1 MFYTFSQNNSFGDFE
16 VDHARGISEFVTI
29 EAESADQANE
39 RAEEIGLYFDGC
51 DKGWDCECCGDRW
64 LRVDE
69 YIATENPEVYG
80 RNPHGF
86 RLGSDYVSI
95 KWVDGADGYI
105 HYANGEV
112 EAFEG

>member
-1 MFYTFSQNNSFGDFE
+1 MFYTFSQNNSGGSFY
-16 VDHARGISEFVTI
+16 VDHRGGISEFVII

-51 DKGWDCECCGDRW
+51 DIGYDCECCGDRW
-64 LRVDE
+64 HQADE
-69 YIATENPEVYG
+69 YDGTGNPEVYG

-86 RLGSDYVSI
+86 RTGGNYVSF
-95 KWVDGADGYI
+95 KWVEGADGYI

>member
-1 MFYTFSQNNSFGDFE
+1 MFYTFSQNNSGGDFN
-16 VDHARGISEFVTI
+16 VDHDRGISQFVII
-29 EAESADQANE
+29 EADNPDKANE

-51 DKGWDCECCGDRW
+51 DIGYDCDCCGDRW
-64 LRVDE
+64 YRVSGYQGSED
-69 YIATENPEVYG
+69 PEVYG

-86 RLGSDYVSI
+86 RSGRDYVPF
-95 KWVDGADGYI
+95 KWVEGADGYI